1 MRVARTLARTKI
13 AAVPPTTRSLATPVA
28 WLVWVVTFTI
38 VVLTIL
44 SVQAVGDRP
53 LPSVYGL
60 GHGFLV
66 VGSTEL
72 VTLVYATVGAL
83 LIQRRLDSRIGW
95 LVAGIGLGWAIQGY
109 AVWYTAADLLGVVH
123 HPGAGFAA
131 WVASWSWL
139 PGQVGIAAVLP
150 LFFPDG
156 RLPSQRWGWALGVS
170 VAGILLGTAALAL
183 QPGPLFLFPGVV
195 NPYSGS
201 GLATLAAWI
210 SRLSFLLMGA
220 GVVLAAASVAVR
232 YRTSQY
238 RERQQLKWFAYAAA
252 VAALA
257 VVTTIV
263 LRATFDPSADLQ
275 LIVVAYWLSLGAL
288 PVAIGIAV
296 LRHRLYDIDVL
307 ISRTFVYGSLL
318 ALAAGVYSASIRL
331 FQYLFVQATGN
342 KSDFAFVISTLILG
356 AAFLPARKRLEQVAD
371 RWFNRRERKL
381 DVFAEHV
388 ELVAGIS
395 VIDPPALARRLLNE
409 AMGALGCSAGEVRL
423 QGKGGDAVVAA
434 RGELGNAPLT
444 VPIATSRMRVGS
456 ISLEGRPRGATYTSA
471 EIAALTHAAVVVAAA
486 LAPMIE
492 ERAAEPSPLR

>member
-1 MRVARTLARTKI
+1 
-13 AAVPPTTRSLATPVA
+13 VA
-28 WLVWVVTFTI
+28 WLVWVVTFML

-72 VTLVYATVGAL
+72 VTLVYATVAAL
-83 LIQRRLDSRIGW
+83 LIQRRLDSRVGW
-95 LVAGIGLGWAIQGY
+95 LLAGIGIVWAIQGY
-109 AVWYTAADLLGVVH
+109 SVWYTAADLLGVAH
-123 HPGAGFAA
+123 HAGATFTA
-131 WVASWSWL
+131 WLASWSWL
-139 PGQVGIAAVLP
+139 PGQVSIAAVLP

-156 RLPSQRWGWALGVS
+156 RLPSRRWRWALAVS
-170 VAGILLGTAALAL
+170 GAGIALGAASLAL
-183 QPGPLFLFPGVV
+183 QPGPLFLFPGVL
-195 NPYSGS
+195 NPYSNPA
-201 GLATLAAWI
+201 LEPLVWI
-210 SRLSFLLMGA
+210 ARLSFVLMAA
-220 GVVLAAASVAVR
+220 GVVLAAVSVLVR
-232 YRTSQY
+232 YRRSQY

-252 VAALA
+252 VAACT
-257 VVTTIV
+257 VVTTIL

-275 LIVVAYWLSLGAL
+275 LVAVAYWLSLGAL

-356 AAFLPARKRLEQVAD
+356 AAFLPARKRIEQVAD

-395 VIDPPALARRLLNE
+395 VIDPRALARRLLNE
-409 AMGALGCSAGEVRL
+409 SMSALGCKAGEVRL
-423 QGKGGDAVVAA
+423 LGRGADTLVVAH
-434 RGELGNAPLT
+434 GELGSAPFAL
-444 VPIATSRMRVGS
+444 PIATPKARLGS
-456 ISLEGRPRGATYTSA
+456 ISLAARPGRASYSSA
-471 EIAALTHAAVVVAAA
+471 EIAALTHATSVVAAA
-486 LAPMIE
+486 LAPLME
-492 ERAAEPSPLR
+492 EQPTEPALVR

>member
-1 MRVARTLARTKI
+1 M
-13 AAVPPTTRSLATPVA
+13 PPSSRNLSTPVA
-28 WLVWVVTFTI
+28 WLVWVVTFML

-72 VTLVYATVGAL
+72 VTLVYATVAAL
-83 LIQRRLDSRIGW
+83 LIQRRLDSRVGW
-95 LVAGIGLGWAIQGY
+95 LLAGIGIVWAIQGY
-109 AVWYTAADLLGVVH
+109 SVWYTAADLLGVAH
-123 HPGAGFAA
+123 HAGATFTA
-131 WVASWSWL
+131 WLASWSWL
-139 PGQVGIAAVLP
+139 PGQVSIAAVLP

-156 RLPSQRWGWALGVS
+156 RLPSRRWRWALAVS
-170 VAGILLGTAALAL
+170 GAGIALGAASLAL
-183 QPGPLFLFPGVV
+183 QPGPLFLFPGVL
-195 NPYSGS
+195 NPYSNPA
-201 GLATLAAWI
+201 LEPLVWI
-210 SRLSFLLMGA
+210 ARLSFVLMAA
-220 GVVLAAASVAVR
+220 GVVLAAVSVLVR
-232 YRTSQY
+232 YRRSQY

-252 VAALA
+252 VAACT
-257 VVTTIV
+257 VVTTIL

-275 LIVVAYWLSLGAL
+275 LVAVAYWLSLGAL

-356 AAFLPARKRLEQVAD
+356 AAFLPARKRIEQVAD

-395 VIDPPALARRLLNE
+395 VIDPRALARRLLNE
-409 AMGALGCSAGEVRL
+409 SMSALECKAGEVRL
-423 QGKGGDAVVAA
+423 LGRGADTLVVAH
-434 RGELGNAPLT
+434 GELGSAPFAL
-444 VPIATSRMRVGS
+444 PIATPKARLGS
-456 ISLEGRPRGATYTSA
+456 ISLAARPGRASYSSA
-471 EIAALTHAAVVVAAA
+471 EIAALTHATSVVAAA
-486 LAPMIE
+486 LAPLME
-492 ERAAEPSPLR
+492 EQPTEPALVR

>member
-1 MRVARTLARTKI
+1 M
-13 AAVPPTTRSLATPVA
+13 
-28 WLVWVVTFTI
+28 TFML

-72 VTLVYATVGAL
+72 VTLVYATVAGL
-83 LIQRRLDSRIGW
+83 LIQRRLDSRVGW
-95 LVAGIGLGWAIQGY
+95 LLAGVGIVWAIQGY
-109 AVWYTAADLLGVVH
+109 SVWYTAADLLGVAH
-123 HPGAGFAA
+123 HAGAAFTA

-139 PGQVGIAAVLP
+139 PGQVSIAAVLP

-156 RLPSQRWGWALGVS
+156 RLPSRRWRWALGAS
-170 VAGILLGTAALAL
+170 VVGIVLGTVSLAL
-183 QPGPLFLFPGVV
+183 QPGPLFLFPGVL
-195 NPYSGS
+195 NPYSNPALGPVV
-201 GLATLAAWI
+201 WI
-210 SRLSFLLMGA
+210 ARLSFVLMAA
-220 GVVLAAASVAVR
+220 GVVLAAASVLVR
-232 YRTSQY
+232 YRHSQY

-252 VAALA
+252 LAACA

-275 LIVVAYWLSLGAL
+275 LVVVAYWLSLGAL

-318 ALAAGVYSASIRL
+318 ALAAGIYSASIRL
-331 FQYLFVQATGN
+331 FQYFFVLATGN

-371 RWFNRRERKL
+371 RWFNRRERRL

-388 ELVAGIS
+388 ELVSGIS
-395 VIDPPALARRLLNE
+395 VVDPHALARRLLHE
-409 AMGALGCSAGEVRL
+409 AMNALGCSAGEVRL
-423 QGKGGDAVVAA
+423 RSGGGEAVAA
-434 RGELGNAPLT
+434 AQGELGVAPLT
-444 VPIATSRMRVGS
+444 VSIATSNERLGS
-456 ISLEGRPRGATYTSA
+456 ISLAARLGGAAYTSA
-471 EIAALTHAAVVVAAA
+471 EITALTHAAVVVAAA
-486 LAPMIE
+486 LAPLIE
-492 ERAAEPSPLR
+492 ERAPEPSLVS